1 MADQFFARAPLKE
14 SLVRDGVTDVGLQ
27 EVLPQTSRW
36 FIGHLDTILEHRH
49 WKLCRREGGRKREGE
64 RREEEEEEGKKEW
77 IFVSVVQ

>member
-14 SLVRDGVTDVGLQ
+14 SLVRDGVTDVRLQ
-27 EVLPQTSRW
+27 EVLPQTSGR
-36 FIGHLDTILEHRH
+36 FVGHLDTILEHRH

-64 RREEEEEEGKKEW
+64 RREEEEEEGKKER